1 MAQSVRGEPQ
11 VKRDDEV
18 TDADAA
24 ANNLILWGDPHS
36 NKLIGRNAD
45 RLPIVWDPETVRIGK
60 KSFDSTHHL
69 PVLIYPNLAHP
80 NQYVVLNSGFTFAH
94 PRSTS
99 NADQTPKLPDYAV
112 VDIDGPPAVGV
123 NGEVTEAGFFDEQW
137 KLPLESK

>member
-1 MAQSVRGEPQ
+1 MKWRKPLLSGAISFRGEPQ

-36 NKLIGRNAD
+36 NKLIGRIAD
-45 RLPIVWDPETVRIGK
+45 KTTDCLGARRRSAWEKEFRFNSSPAGVDLSESP
-60 KSFDSTHHL
+60 
-69 PVLIYPNLAHP
+69 AC
-80 NQYVVLNSGFTFAH
+80 NQYVVRTADSFAH

-112 VDIDGPPAVGV
+112 VDIDGRLLSV
-123 NGEVTEAGFFDEQW
+123 
-137 KLPLESK
+137 